1 MAFDGVVTRAVAH
14 ELAKLKGGRISR
26 IHQPHESDLVFAIRA
41 QGGNQKLLLSANP
54 TYPRIHLTTEE
65 FVNPTE
71 APMFCMLLRK
81 HCEGGT
87 IESVEQVGMERI
99 IHIDVRSRDELG
111 DVTHKR
117 IIVEIMGKHSNIILI
132 DVDKQMIL
140 DSAHHVSHGMS
151 QHRQVLPGRPYISPP
166 AQGKADPLQETQADF
181 IARINW
187 NEGKL
192 DKQIVDRY
200 SGVSPLLAKEIVFRA
215 GLPTR
220 ESLWTAFSE
229 LFAEVK
235 QNRYAPNTV
244 ITKEKAAFSVT
255 SLTHLIDGER
265 TTFADVSDCLQHF
278 FQDKAQRDVIKQKVH
293 DLLRIVTLE
302 KQKNE
307 KKIEKLKQTLID
319 AQDAERFRLYGE
331 LITAHLHQLKR
342 GDTVLSA
349 VNWYDE
355 AGGTIDIPLDPL
367 LTPSENLQAYFKK
380 YNKAKNSLQFV
391 EEQIRLAEEEILYLD
406 GLLMQLEYSRMSETE
421 EIRDE
426 LAEQGYVRKQ
436 KQRNARKKKDTRP
449 ELEEYVSSDG
459 TPILVGKNNK
469 QNEYL
474 TNKLAAANETWL
486 HTKDIPGSHVVIRA
500 REFSEQTLQEA
511 AMLAAFFS
519 KAREGSQ
526 VPVDYT
532 LIRNVKKPNGAKP
545 GFVIYEQQRTIYVT
559 PDSKTIDRLKKQ
571 NRTKPAAANP

>member
-1 MAFDGVVTRAVAH
+1 MAFDGVVTRAVVH

-87 IESVEQVGMERI
+87 IESIEQVGMERI

-117 IIVEIMGKHSNIILI
+117 IIVEIMGKHSNIIL
-132 DVDKQMIL
+132 VDAEKQLIL

-151 QHRQVLPGRPYISPP
+151 QHRQVLPGRTYISPP
-166 AQGKADPLQETQADF
+166 DQGKADPLSDNQSSF

-192 DKQIVDRY
+192 DKQIVDHY
-200 SGVSPLLAKEIVFRA
+200 SGVSPLLAKEIIFRA

-220 ESLWTAFSE
+220 ESVWSAFSS
-229 LFAEVK
+229 LFTEVN
-235 QNRYAPNTV
+235 QHHYVPNTV
-244 ITKEKAAFSVT
+244 ILKEKAAFSVT
-255 SLTHLIDGER
+255 LLTHLAAGEGAM
-265 TTFADVSDCLQHF
+265 FSSVSECLQHF
-278 FQDKAQRDVIKQKVH
+278 FEDKAERDVIKQKVH

-331 LITAHLHQLKR
+331 LITAHLHELKR
-342 GDTVLSA
+342 GDTMLAA

-355 AGGTIDIPLDPL
+355 AGGTIEIPLDPL
-367 LTPSENLQAYFKK
+367 LTPSVNLQAYFKK
-380 YNKAKNSLQFV
+380 YNKAKNSLQIV
-391 EEQIRLAEEEILYLD
+391 EEQIKLALEEIIYLD
-406 GLLMQLEYSRMSETE
+406 GILVQLEHARQNEAE

-436 KQRNARKKKDTRP
+436 KQRNARKKKETRP
-449 ELEEYVSSDG
+449 ELEEFLSSDG
-459 TPILVGKNNK
+459 TLILVGKNNK
-469 QNEYL
+469 QNDYL
-474 TNKLAAANETWL
+474 TNKLAASNETWL

-500 REFSEQTLQEA
+500 REYSEQTLQEA

-519 KAREGSQ
+519 KARNGSQ
-526 VPVDYT
+526 VPVDHT
-532 LIRNVKKPNGAKP
+532 LVRHVKKPSGAKP
-545 GFVIYEQQRTIYVT
+545 GFVIYEQQRTLYVT
-559 PDSKTIDRLKKQ
+559 PDSKAIALMQKPSAKQ
-571 NRTKPAAANP
+571 M

>member
-1 MAFDGVVTRAVAH
+1 MAFDGVVTRAVVH

-26 IHQPHESDLVFAIRA
+26 IHQPHESDLVFVIRA

-65 FVNPTE
+65 FVNPAE

-87 IESVEQVGMERI
+87 IESIEQVDMERI

-117 IIVEIMGKHSNIILI
+117 IIVEIMGKHSNVILI
-132 DVDKQMIL
+132 DAGKQTIL

-151 QHRQVLPGRPYISPP
+151 QHRQVLPGRLYISPP
-166 AQGKADPLQETQADF
+166 AQGKADPLTETESAF
-181 IARINW
+181 LSRLNW

-192 DKQIVDRY
+192 DKQIVDHY
-200 SGVSPLLAKEIVFRA
+200 SGVSPLLAKEILFRA
-215 GLPTR
+215 GLLTR
-220 ESLWTAFSE
+220 ESVWVAFSALFTNVKKHQYEPKTAF
-229 LFAEVK
+229 L
-235 QNRYAPNTV
+235 N
-244 ITKEKAAFSVT
+244 EKAFFSVT
-255 SLTHLIDGER
+255 PLTHLAGGEV
-265 TTFADVSDCLQHF
+265 TSFAEVSDCLQF
-278 FQDKAQRDVIKQKVH
+278 FYQDKAQRDVIKQKVH

-307 KKIEKLKQTLID
+307 KKIEKLRQTLVD

-331 LITAHLHQLKR
+331 FLTAHLHELKR
-342 GDTVLSA
+342 GDAVLSV

-355 AGGTIDIPLDPL
+355 AGGIIEIPLDPL

-380 YNKAKNSLQFV
+380 YNKAKNSLQV
-391 EEQIRLAEEEILYLD
+391 VGDQIRLAEEEILYLD
-406 GLLMQLEYSRMSETE
+406 GLLVQLDHARMNETE
-421 EIRDE
+421 EIREE

-436 KQRNARKKKDTRP
+436 KQRNPRKKKDVRP
-449 ELEEYVSSDG
+449 EIEEFTSSEG
-459 TPILVGKNNK
+459 IVLLVGKNNK
-469 QNEYL
+469 QNDYL
-474 TNKLAAANETWL
+474 TNKLAASNETWL

-511 AMLAAFFS
+511 AMLAAYFS
-519 KAREGSQ
+519 KARHGSQ

-532 LIRNVKKPNGAKP
+532 LVRHVKKPSGAKP
-545 GFVIYEQQRTIYVT
+545 GFVIYEQQRTLYVT
-559 PDSKTIDRLKKQ
+559 PDDKAIARLKK
-571 NRTKPAAANP
+571 TTAAQRSS